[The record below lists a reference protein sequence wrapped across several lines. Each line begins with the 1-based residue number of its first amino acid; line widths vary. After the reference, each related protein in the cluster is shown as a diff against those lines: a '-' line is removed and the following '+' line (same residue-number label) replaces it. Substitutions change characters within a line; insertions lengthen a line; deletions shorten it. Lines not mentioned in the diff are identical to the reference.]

1 MALETK
7 RAAVNTAANAYTAA
21 LADLFDGLSPGD
33 ILYFCP
39 ITLLGSDGVAA
50 ATIDNTDGTAL
61 TGITNT
67 VARQHRIRYEIKRAT
82 NIGSARYILPNA
94 ALAEV
99 IGGLPFCFRVTN
111 EAGELA

>member
-33 ILYFCP
+33 VLYFCP
-39 ITLLGSDGVAA
+39 MNLLGSDGTAA
-50 ATIDNTDGTAL
+50 ATIDNTDGTSK

-67 VARQHRIRYEIKRAT
+67 IGRQHRIRFEIKRAT
-82 NIGSARYILPNA
+82 NIGSARYILPNVG
-94 ALAEV
+94 LAEAL
-99 IGGLPFCFRVTN
+99 GGLPFCFRVTN
-111 EAGELA
+111 EAGEL